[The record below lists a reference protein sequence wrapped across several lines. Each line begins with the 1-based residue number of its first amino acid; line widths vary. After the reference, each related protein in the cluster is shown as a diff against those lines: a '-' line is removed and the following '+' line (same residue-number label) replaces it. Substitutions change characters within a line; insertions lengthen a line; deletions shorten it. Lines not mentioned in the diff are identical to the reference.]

1 MIGQLQESQALPQS
15 GAQPEELAGEDDCE
29 VFASTVLGSTDE
41 TRSAIFEASDLTYEL
56 PTLVLFRG
64 STQSMCGGA
73 SSAVGPHYCP
83 PDKTIYLDE
92 TFFDELQARFSA
104 EGGDIAEAHV
114 IAH

>member
-1 MIGQLQESQALPQS
+1 LIGQLQESQALPQS